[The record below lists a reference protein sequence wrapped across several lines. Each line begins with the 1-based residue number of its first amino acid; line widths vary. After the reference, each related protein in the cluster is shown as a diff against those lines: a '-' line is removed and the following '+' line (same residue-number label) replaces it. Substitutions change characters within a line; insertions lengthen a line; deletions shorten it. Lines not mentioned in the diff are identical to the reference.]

1 MIRPLAVLFTFAL
14 VAWLAGAGAARA
26 QMAADTSL
34 TAPPVA
40 PPLKTNSPLY
50 HLTYDPKLVQLPIG
64 YREGETG
71 GGDFFIGHRGI
82 DNEGGQGWGWLRKST
97 DDWGD
102 GKWIALQ
109 EQPGLAVAPFR
120 KLTKRD
126 GDADW
131 EFRMWGHYATY
142 KAYDPHLDELL
153 PVFVLQGYQVLGP
166 AAPLRNCTSARPAGR
181 SRAAAAPRPGPA
193 TRSPREPGSID
204 RPSFDISRRRPDS
217 TRTMTPLLPTLLGGL
232 SGWALLGVKI
242 LGAFGFMAAANLV
255 ILYAS

>member
-1 MIRPLAVLFTFAL
+1 MIRLRVPALLLLVLAACF
-14 VAWLAGAGAARA
+14 AGAVSARA

-40 PPLKTNSPLY
+40 PPLKQGSPLW
-50 HLTYDPKLVQLPIG
+50 HLTYDVKLVQPTPG

-71 GGDFFIGHRGI
+71 GTDFFIGHRGI

-109 EQPGLAVAPFR
+109 ETPGVAVAPWR
-120 KLTKRD
+120 KLTTRN

-131 EFRMWGHYATY
+131 EFKMWGHYASY

-153 PVFVLQGYQVLGP
+153 PVFVLQGYQVIGVT
-166 AAPLRNCTSARPAGR
+166 APLRGMRVGAPNRPQSR
-181 SRAAAAPRPGPA
+181 SSGASS
-193 TRSPREPGSID
+193 RSSNPIPSGQGID
-204 RPSFDISRRRPDS
+204 
-217 TRTMTPLLPTLLGGL
+217 
-232 SGWALLGVKI
+232 
-242 LGAFGFMAAANLV
+242 
-255 ILYAS
+255 